1 MTEEGKMF
9 VLDAYDYKVAS
20 VDKTKTDG
28 YVSETM
34 ILGKFLFLSSF
45 LYFFFEQVILLN
57 ENINVNA
64 WW

>member
-9 VLDAYDYKVAS
+9 VLDASDYKGAS

-28 YVSETM
+28 YISETM

-45 LYFFFEQVILLN
+45 LYFFFGTSYLTK
-57 ENINVNA
+57 
-64 WW
+64 